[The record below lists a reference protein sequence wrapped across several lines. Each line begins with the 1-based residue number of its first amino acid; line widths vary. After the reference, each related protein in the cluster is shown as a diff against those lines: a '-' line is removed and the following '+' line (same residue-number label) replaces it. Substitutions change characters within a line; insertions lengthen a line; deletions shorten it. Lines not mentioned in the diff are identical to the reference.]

1 MLGWPQDKTV
11 ALIVGGGDGM
21 GPVAETVKAVGQSG
35 MDLALAVIAGR
46 NESLKQNLENLNL
59 KTPTFVYGFV
69 DNMPDLMNAAD
80 ILLTKAGP
88 GTISEGFI
96 AGLPLILYSK
106 MPGQEDGNVDYVLN
120 EGAGVWA
127 PAVEDVL
134 NTLRYWTANPEVLA
148 EVAAISKGLAHPDAS
163 YDIAQ
168 EIINAV
174 TPA

>member
-1 MLGWPQDKTV
+1 
-11 ALIVGGGDGM
+11 
-21 GPVAETVKAVGQSG
+21 
-35 MDLALAVIAGR
+35 
-46 NESLKQNLENLNL
+46 
-59 KTPTFVYGFV
+59 
-69 DNMPDLMNAAD
+69 
-80 ILLTKAGP
+80 
-88 GTISEGFI
+88 
-96 AGLPLILYSK
+96 